1 MFGEKVC
8 EFPFFGLYTG
18 GTIMRSDYVDRVT
31 FEHVL
36 AALTEPNRLAVEVS
50 LATGLRID
58 DVLHIKTSQLGER
71 MTVRERKTG
80 KTRRVQLG
88 RELVDALLSI
98 AGRVWVFEGRTDYRK
113 PRTRQAV
120 YKDIKRAAAAFRV
133 RRLQLSPHSARK
145 IYAVTQYHKSG
156 SMAKVQQL
164 LNHSS
169 EAVTMLYALADEV
182 SARKLTRR

>member
-1 MFGEKVC
+1 
-8 EFPFFGLYTG
+8 
-18 GTIMRSDYVDRVT
+18 MRSDYVDRDT
-31 FEHVL
+31 FRHVL

-58 DVLHIKTSQLGER
+58 DVLHIKTAQLAER

-88 RELVDALLSI
+88 KDLLDALLSI
-98 AGRVWVFEGRTDYRK
+98 SGRVWVFEGRTDYRK

-145 IYAVTQYHKSG
+145 IYAVTQYHKTG
-156 SMAKVQQL
+156 SMARVQQL
-164 LNHSS
+164 LSHSS